1 MAERSGSD
9 LVREWQRR
17 MESLVS
23 AAASVAGHAELPR
36 QLVEPMERQLEL
48 LQQVVEREQ
57 RLQREVAGR
66 LAAPFDAV
74 FDLLAESAVAL
85 RKQAEALEAAGAAL
99 QETAGLVKGQ
109 ADLFERTVGVLREP
123 TELAKAA
130 AGLERRKS
138 PPKRG
143 GRKKTGRPPS

>member
-1 MAERSGSD
+1 MAERSGPD
-9 LVREWQRR
+9 LVREWQKR
-17 MESLVS
+17 MEGLVS

-48 LQQVVEREQ
+48 LQLVVEREQ

-74 FDLLAESAVAL
+74 FDLLEESAVAL
-85 RKQAEALEAAGAAL
+85 RKQAAALEAAGAAL
-99 QETAGLVKGQ
+99 HESAGLVKSQ

-130 AGLERRKS
+130 AGLERR
-138 PPKRG
+138 PPK
-143 GRKKTGRPPS
+143 KKRSAPKKK

>member
-1 MAERSGSD
+1 
-9 LVREWQRR
+9 

-57 RLQREVAGR
+57 RLQRELAGR

-74 FDLLAESAVAL
+74 FDLLAESASAL
-85 RKQAEALEAAGAAL
+85 QKQAAALEAAGGAL
-99 QETAGLVKGQ
+99 QETAALVKGQ

-130 AGLERRKS
+130 AGLERKAPAKKR
-138 PPKRG
+138 PRPRPKKR
-143 GRKKTGRPPS
+143 